1 MKNLTN
7 SLFQE
12 HRFVFGAMDG
22 GPKVEAAK
30 PVPVPVGETPEDAKK
45 LDAQDMALKDLE
57 RSANDPEGLATA
69 FQRAT
74 EATKAVYEGKDHDAV
89 KQGQFEMDR
98 MLQAMGVTD
107 PEQVAAIQKQYES
120 AFVDQNL
127 VTADE
132 NLMTKELDAASMEEA
147 GYILYDLQGVYNAEV
162 STTYDP
168 EIAKYTEQLG
178 FAKGAI
184 IDQTRIIDEAD
195 ATIDAYEDQAGV
207 VQDDLNNYL
216 AKYNISPQSAVSK
229 DSFKALLTQR
239 EGGADLADPAIVD
252 QKADK
257 AYKVYLTKAEAITN
271 NAKTIEEAKA
281 QKEAAQKALSTAES
295 REYTANMML
304 NARESAKKTALQ
316 QVTDGTYKP
325 GTGATAMDLLSG
337 SKDLDLNHMA
347 ANKAREDRTNYAGEQ
362 AVLAKYATIT
372 QDKSNELLRGVV
384 LSKLG
389 DMDKAKVDEM
399 TAKDQQ
405 IAELANSHD
414 GEIAKA
420 EQGVRAKLDGFS
432 VDKNVPLDD
441 DKAILDALTKH
452 VEGLVYGKNGEYKE
466 TALDGEVESKVAR
479 GMKAIETARSQVTT
493 AKAAKEAAVAVL
505 VGEKDRIQA
514 SRDPISK
521 AMAQLNQ
528 PPVSPVM
535 QAGEAALPGE
545 QAFGEQSRTGSEG

>member
-1 MKNLTN
+1 
-7 SLFQE
+7 
-12 HRFVFGAMDG
+12 
-22 GPKVEAAK
+22 
-30 PVPVPVGETPEDAKK
+30 
-45 LDAQDMALKDLE
+45 
-57 RSANDPEGLATA
+57 
-69 FQRAT
+69 
-74 EATKAVYEGKDHDAV
+74 
-89 KQGQFEMDR
+89 
-98 MLQAMGVTD
+98 
-107 PEQVAAIQKQYES
+107 
-120 AFVDQNL
+120 
-127 VTADE
+127 
-132 NLMTKELDAASMEEA
+132 
-147 GYILYDLQGVYNAEV
+147 
-162 STTYDP
+162 
-168 EIAKYTEQLG
+168 
-178 FAKGAI
+178 
-184 IDQTRIIDEAD
+184 
-195 ATIDAYEDQAGV
+195 
-207 VQDDLNNYL
+207 
-216 AKYNISPQSAVSK
+216 
-229 DSFKALLTQR
+229 
-239 EGGADLADPAIVD
+239 
-252 QKADK
+252 
-257 AYKVYLTKAEAITN
+257 
-271 NAKTIEEAKA
+271 
-281 QKEAAQKALSTAES
+281 
-295 REYTANMML
+295 
-304 NARESAKKTALQ
+304 
-316 QVTDGTYKP
+316 
-325 GTGATAMDLLSG
+325 
-337 SKDLDLNHMA
+337 MA